1 MRLFLSYRR
10 DDTGGRAGRLF
21 DALVTR
27 YGHDAVFQDVNT
39 VEPGLNFVQQ
49 VEVAI
54 KSSDVV
60 LVVIGPQWLSSPAPE
75 GGRRVDRP
83 DDFVRRE
90 LTIALDADVRVVP
103 VLVDGA
109 TLPLAG
115 ELPEGIVPL
124 LQRQAV
130 SIDDVSWRQDVD
142 ALIRR
147 LEGDPPPTAQPGRR
161 RMTTGGFIAAGLS
174 IVVIAVAAIAL
185 ARRGGDGGDEG
196 SEHVE
201 PPVCSDPESTGTP
214 ISLVDDPSIEVE
226 MDVRTIRVQVED
238 AYLVPEGDGTTQIV
252 LDLLVTNATD
262 ATTSGADLG
271 YYASYSDLGVWVDGV
286 VSEDASCANK
296 LTGDPQLAP
305 TQAMTT
311 RVGFETTRS
320 TEGALLKLAVA
331 DGVLTINAP

>member
-83 DDFVRRE
+83 DDFVRSE

-109 TLPLAG
+109 TLPLARD
-115 ELPEGIVPL
+115 LPDGLVPL
-124 LQRQAV
+124 LERQAV
-130 SIDDVSWRQDVD
+130 SIDDVSWREDVD
-142 ALIRR
+142 SLIRR
-147 LEGDPPPTAQPGRR
+147 LEGEPRPDGVPARR
-161 RMTTGGFIAAGLS
+161 RMPVGVGAVLVAM
-174 IVVIAVAAIAL
+174 VIAVALAAPPIEAVDAERMEVVELLLFSRSLNTLLIA
-185 ARRGGDGGDEG
+185 
-196 SEHVE
+196 
-201 PPVCSDPESTGTP
+201 
-214 ISLVDDPSIEVE
+214 
-226 MDVRTIRVQVED
+226 Q
-238 AYLVPEGDGTTQIV
+238 
-252 LDLLVTNATD
+252 
-262 ATTSGADLG
+262 
-271 YYASYSDLGVWVDGV
+271 
-286 VSEDASCANK
+286 
-296 LTGDPQLAP
+296 
-305 TQAMTT
+305 
-311 RVGFETTRS
+311 
-320 TEGALLKLAVA
+320 
-331 DGVLTINAP
+331 

>member
-39 VEPGLNFVQQ
+39 VQPGLNFVRQ

-90 LTIALDADVRVVP
+90 LTMALDADVRVVP

-147 LEGDPPPTAQPGRR
+147 LEGDPPHTAQPGRR
-161 RMTTGGFIAAGLS
+161 RMTTGGFIAAGVL

-185 ARRGGDGGDEG
+185 ARRGGDEG
-196 SEHVE
+196 STSTE
-201 PPVCSDPESTGTP
+201 PPPCPDPEPTWTP
-214 ISLVDDPSIEVE
+214 IPLVNDPSIEVE

-238 AYLVPEGDGTTQIV
+238 AYLAPEGNGTTQIV

-262 ATTSGADLG
+262 TLASGADLG

-286 VSEDASCANK
+286 VSEDSSCANK

-305 TQAMTT
+305 TQSMTT
-311 RVGFETTRS
+311 RVGFETTRT

-331 DGVLTINAP
+331 DRVLTINTP